1 MALCYLYALC
11 VWIGLLHPSLGTG
24 FVYRFPGITL
34 QRQRLHSEQSS
45 GAGPPGPGSS
55 LRNWCQYTV
64 SRTVPCKVHNG
75 TETSV
80 QRVMQA
86 CRWPG
91 PCNKAISYRTVI
103 KPSFKITYKQITA
116 LEWRCCPGFVGLEC
130 REECMNCTSFNS
142 MNSRIKAIES
152 KIKLLEDGRS
162 PPPEVKLPDGSTGNE
177 VDTRQ
182 PTPPPY
188 LPPVP
193 GARGPPGLVGPPGPA
208 GPQGIPGPPGR
219 TGEKGDR
226 GLPGETGQPGS
237 PGLPGPPGPPA
248 SGSFPLPI
256 RGDVFHTAEDLN
268 SQVLTAPEIRAGPPG
283 PAGPAGPSGASGER
297 GPEGNPGLPGPD
309 GKDGVPGRPGSPGP
323 KGDPGERGSL
333 GARGEPGLPGTPGPK
348 GEPGV
353 GLNDGE
359 AVQQLR
365 EALKILAERV
375 LILEHMIGIHENSEG
390 SGFGSISDLLSFSSL
405 KTKRRQPIQTFPQ
418 APVLNG
424 RQRRVPL

>member
-130 REECMNCTSFNS
+130 RE
-142 MNSRIKAIES
+142 AIGMYEKS
-152 KIKLLEDGRS
+152 SVGQL
-162 PPPEVKLPDGSTGNE
+162 VK
-177 VDTRQ
+177 
-182 PTPPPY
+182 
-188 LPPVP
+188 
-193 GARGPPGLVGPPGPA
+193 GLVSQQWSA
-208 GPQGIPGPPGR
+208 LALDA
-219 TGEKGDR
+219 TDR
-226 GLPGETGQPGS
+226 
-237 PGLPGPPGPPA
+237 
-248 SGSFPLPI
+248 
-256 RGDVFHTAEDLN
+256 
-268 SQVLTAPEIRAGPPG
+268 
-283 PAGPAGPSGASGER
+283 
-297 GPEGNPGLPGPD
+297 
-309 GKDGVPGRPGSPGP
+309 
-323 KGDPGERGSL
+323 
-333 GARGEPGLPGTPGPK
+333 
-348 GEPGV
+348 
-353 GLNDGE
+353 
-359 AVQQLR
+359 
-365 EALKILAERV
+365 
-375 LILEHMIGIHENSEG
+375 
-390 SGFGSISDLLSFSSL
+390 
-405 KTKRRQPIQTFPQ
+405 RRW
-418 APVLNG
+418 A
-424 RQRRVPL
+424 